1 MPLKVRSQVDSGL
14 WLHRFAIVVS
24 VCTLA
29 LIFVGGLVTSTGS
42 GLAVPDW
49 PLAHGRL
56 FPEMVGGVRYEVG
69 HRMVAATVGLLTL
82 VLALWLRSREPRRWV
97 RRLGGLALVVVLCQ
111 AALGGVT
118 VLLQLPTLVSVGHAA
133 LAQVFFCLTVC
144 LAVFTSRSWQA
155 DAPRVEDPF
164 LRTLALITT
173 AAIFVQILLGALM
186 RHTGSGLAIPDF
198 PLSYGHLMPP
208 FFTRQIAIHFAHRV
222 WALVVTFFVMW
233 LAGRILRGYEKTLR
247 RAAIFLLA
255 VLGVQI
261 FLGAQTIWSSRAPVV
276 TTLHVAGGALTLA
289 ASLYLTLRA
298 YRILLPRAAALFSH
312 EAYSAS
318 ASE

>member
-1 MPLKVRSQVDSGL
+1 LKDQSQLDTGL
-14 WLHRFAIVVS
+14 WLHRFAIAVS
-24 VCTLA
+24 ACTLV

-69 HRMVAATVGLLTL
+69 HRMVAAIVGLLTL
-82 VLALWLRSREPRRWV
+82 GLALWLWRREPRRWV
-97 RRLGGLALVVVLCQ
+97 RRLGGLALLLVLCQ
-111 AALGGVT
+111 GILGGIT

-144 LAVFTSRSWQA
+144 LAVFTSRSWHA

-198 PLSYGHLMPP
+198 PLSYGHLVPP
-208 FFTRQIAIHFAHRV
+208 FLTRQIAIHFAHRV
-222 WALVVTFFVMW
+222 WALVVTFLVIW
-233 LAGRILRGYEKTLR
+233 LSGRILRGYEKTLR
-247 RAAIFLLA
+247 RAAIFLLV

-261 FLGAQTIWSSRAPVV
+261 FLGAQAIWSSRATVV

-298 YRILLPRAAALFSH
+298 HLILSPRLPAPSYHGAL
-312 EAYSAS
+312 
-318 ASE
+318 